1 MRTFAVVPRR
11 KCYWV
16 EATSDDDAR
25 DMIIGFKTE
34 RAALRC
40 LKDLQEREER
50 KAASAASLSNLPH
63 ATALLDR
70 LTHHCHILETGN
82 DSFRFRNSSV
92 QKSQK
97 RKEKP
102 QP

>member
-16 EATSDDDAR
+16 EATSDDGAR

-50 KAASAASLSNLPH
+50 KAVSAASLSNLPH
-63 ATALLDR
+63 SLSIMAAA
-70 LTHHCHILETGN
+70 G
-82 DSFRFRNSSV
+82 
-92 QKSQK
+92 
-97 RKEKP
+97 
-102 QP
+102 